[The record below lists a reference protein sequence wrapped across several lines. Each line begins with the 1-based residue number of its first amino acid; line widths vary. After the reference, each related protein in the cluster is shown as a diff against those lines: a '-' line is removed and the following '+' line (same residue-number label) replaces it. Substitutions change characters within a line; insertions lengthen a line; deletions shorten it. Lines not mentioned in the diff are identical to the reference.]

1 MTMHS
6 EEALVSDTLH
16 DLDGELRDLM
26 NVEVGDLP
34 HLAVPM
40 SLVHA
45 LIPIVCHGLLLLVG
59 FFLLFFLV
67 IVLAGGLPGKT
78 CGQLC
83 FLGFTLLLLCGFLL
97 LDLDL

>member
-1 MTMHS
+1 MHS

-26 NVEVGDLP
+26 NVEVGDLAHFP
-34 HLAVPM
+34 VPM

-45 LIPIVCHGLLLLVG
+45 LIPIVRHGLLLLVG
-59 FFLLFFLV
+59 FLFLLFLV
-67 IVLAGGLPGKT
+67 IVLARSLSGQT
-78 CGQLC
+78 SGQL
-83 FLGFTLLLLCGFLL
+83 FLLGFTLLLLCGFLL

>member
-1 MTMHS
+1 MHS

-26 NVEVGDLP
+26 DVEVGDLP

-45 LIPIVCHGLLLLVG
+45 LIPIVRHGLLLLIG
-59 FFLLFFLV
+59 FFLLLFFF
-67 IVLAGGLPGKT
+67 IVLARGLPG
-78 CGQLC
+78 
-83 FLGFTLLLLCGFLL
+83 
-97 LDLDL
+97 

>member
-1 MTMHS
+1 MHS

-45 LIPIVCHGLLLLVG
+45 LIPIVCHGLLLLIG
-59 FFLLFFLV
+59 FFLLLFLV
-67 IVLAGGLPGKT
+67 IVLARSLPGQT
-78 CGQLC
+78 CGQL
-83 FLGFTLLLLCGFLL
+83 FLLGFTLLLLCGFLL